1 MTFRLPD
8 GLCKVLQTAFRVTS
22 GLGKGENEGK
32 GDVEKK
38 ARFC

>member
-1 MTFRLPD
+1 MAFRVT
-8 GLCKVLQTAFRVTS
+8 GEVCKSLQTAFRVTG
-22 GLGKGENEGK
+22 GLCKGENEGK